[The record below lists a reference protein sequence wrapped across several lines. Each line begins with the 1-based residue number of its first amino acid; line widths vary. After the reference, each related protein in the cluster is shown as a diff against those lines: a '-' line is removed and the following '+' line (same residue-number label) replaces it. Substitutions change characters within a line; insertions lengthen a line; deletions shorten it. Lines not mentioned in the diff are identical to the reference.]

1 MSTGVCLVVLFVG
14 TVGEFTNTG
23 FFTEDL
29 TLMLVGTWPWQQK
42 MNCPGVAQWPIDKP
56 NIKLLPSKYFPP
68 PPDGARIGAHV
79 ILLGPNLSLK
89 KLQYKL
95 SPAVCWKSLLQD
107 RCHVSDG

>member
-1 MSTGVCLVVLFVG
+1 MSAGVCLVVLFVG

-42 MNCPGVAQWPIDKP
+42 MNCPGMAQWPIDKP

-68 PPDGARIGAHV
+68 PPPDGARIGAHV
-79 ILLGPNLSLK
+79 ILLGPDLSLK
-89 KLQYKL
+89 
-95 SPAVCWKSLLQD
+95 KSLLQD
-107 RCHVSDG
+107 RCHVINGTSA

>member
-1 MSTGVCLVVLFVG
+1 MSAGVCLVVLFVG

-68 PPDGARIGAHV
+68 PPPPRRGAHWRARHS
-79 ILLGPNLSLK
+79 PWTQSL
-89 KLQYKL
+89 
-95 SPAVCWKSLLQD
+95 A
-107 RCHVSDG
+107 